1 MESTIRSHVG
11 VRELKAHL
19 SAYLDQVRR
28 GHPLVVTEHGRPIV
42 EIVPYGGTSKL
53 AELIGAGRAR
63 APRASAR
70 SLPEPIDATGSVSDI
85 VLEQRR

>member
-1 MESTIRSHVG
+1 

-28 GHPLVVTEHGRPIV
+28 GHPLVVTGHGRPIV

-70 SLPEPIDATGSVSDI
+70 SLPEPVDAAGPVSDI